1 MERLSSLGQS
11 TGSSQSSQ
19 SQEVKHMLVL
29 HLPMAYSK
37 LDSYSSRGQIVD
49 ATRSWSRQLCF
60 LEDYGEVILARA
72 SEGTIIDHLDRSIQT
87 GQTHFAN
94 KVVSRKHAKICWNN
108 GVPSIVDL
116 GSTHG
121 TQYSDI
127 GAYLDPY
134 SNHWRV
140 SSALAAFAP
149 PLAFLKPGIRQNL
162 THGALITLGK
172 DMGSQDQCHQAVRA
186 LIEIRKVLRPVS
198 QQHYLPPLSN
208 VSVSDSTQALHPLC
222 SLPSSTMQG
231 SLDACK
237 KPIIVHH
244 VDDSDGEGDQN
255 VPELTSDSDEVEV
268 VEEPEVSPEVTLVGI
283 RTPSRRHNEPS
294 GTCRLASG
302 PTAALKTDEDV
313 VFSFSSWSPNSGA
326 RSQPTE
332 RVVPRPIAIA
342 PTLHAR
348 ALMAGWSE
356 TLLHRPSFL
365 NTRPLGASTLRSASS
380 ALTSRFAQPASPSSA
395 ASVAGSAA
403 SSAKSGQSANPEGVS
418 AAYVAELVQRPRP
431 LSFSPS
437 SKAPLAAAD
446 SNDLD
451 SASASAVQSTSA
463 RPSQTHDAGIAPAK
477 LDFNVSS
484 QSDPTEDRKSAWPG
498 GTRRISPT
506 LHPPCSDRSSDEVPD
521 ANLALGSFSDPDR
534 EGPHSLHSLYQ
545 RETIPMRECD
555 DGNSKSSEESDG
567 DTSDSSGSKEQ
578 DSDSETSVLDGDAQL
593 SDEED
598 IASVAEDAS
607 LSDDVDDE
615 GFPVEEDELDED
627 AFSEKPDEEA
637 FLEELDEDAFPD
649 DLDEDDASAREGTSA
664 ECEDLSA
671 SEQSEASQD
680 NGLEHDD
687 RPTDHTSEASSEDH
701 VMTDVND
708 NLPVTSPAVVE
719 APQRETIQDG
729 APETTAVFTQEAAAT
744 TVDGSSDCHP
754 TLAFTQAQRSP
765 ESNLSPLTSQ
775 PRDDNRQTV
784 QSRYEP
790 SLTTHMQ
797 EAAGQ
802 LRCLTRSEL
811 MRAVVARREALD
823 LSLQQERIRF
833 AREESEMAL
842 ARSMNEQPS
851 FEEQRVQDAAPTQAT
866 SPAAVETP
874 STQQTP
880 PELESPLRHLRA
892 MTAQMGNQGQVHAAM
907 LLRQLQARPTPS
919 TREAA
924 ETRRL
929 SLGALTRRLARIDSP
944 EALLPV
950 VTTVTS
956 PSNNSQHPPTKSSPI
971 ECDVEQPLAETA
983 KIQNKGKRKRNS
995 VDASTQIN
1003 EEHVS
1008 ERVSSPSPVNPP
1020 PKRARL
1026 DVFGGV
1032 VVGAMIGAVGT
1043 FMGLA
1048 SLGRSS
1054 M

>member
-1 MERLSSLGQS
+1 MERLPSLGQP

-29 HLPMAYSK
+29 HLPITYSK

-60 LEDYGEVILARA
+60 LEDHGEVTLARA
-72 SEGTIIDHLDRSIQT
+72 SEGTIIDHLDRSIQSE
-87 GQTHFAN
+87 QAHFAN

-134 SNHWRV
+134 SNNWRV

-149 PLAFLKPGIRQNL
+149 PVAFLKPGIRQNL

-172 DMGSQDQCHQAVRA
+172 DMGSQEQCHQAVRA
-186 LIEIRKVLRPVS
+186 LVEIRKVLRPVA
-198 QQHYLPPLSN
+198 QQHYLPPLSD
-208 VSVSDSTQALHPLC
+208 VIASDSTQTLHPSC

-237 KPIIVHH
+237 KPITVHRVH
-244 VDDSDGEGDQN
+244 DSDEEGDQD

-268 VEEPEVSPEVTLVGI
+268 IEEPEVSPEVTLVGI

-294 GTCRLASG
+294 GTCKLASG

-313 VFSFSSWSPNSGA
+313 VFSFSSWSPKGGA

-332 RVVPRPIAIA
+332 RVVPRPIASA

-356 TLLHRPSFL
+356 ALLHRASFSKS
-365 NTRPLGASTLRSASS
+365 RPLGASTLRSASS
-380 ALTSRFAQPASPSSA
+380 ALTNRFAQPASPSSA

-403 SSAKSGQSANPEGVS
+403 SSAKSGQSANPDGVS
-418 AAYVAELVQRPRP
+418 AASVAEVVQRPRP

-437 SKAPLAAAD
+437 SKAPLAVAD

-451 SASASAVQSTSA
+451 SASASAVQSTST
-463 RPSQTHDAGIAPAK
+463 RPSQTHDAGIALAN
-477 LDFNVSS
+477 LEFNVSP
-484 QSDPTEDRKSAWPG
+484 QSGPTEDGQSAWL
-498 GTRRISPT
+498 GTRRISST
-506 LHPPCSDRSSDEVPD
+506 LHPPCSDRSSGEVPHG
-521 ANLALGSFSDPDR
+521 NLALGPFSDPDR
-534 EGPHSLHSLYQ
+534 EGPLSLHSLYR
-545 RETIPMRECD
+545 RETSPVDECD
-555 DGNSKSSEESDG
+555 DDNSNSSDESDG

-578 DSDSETSVLDGDAQL
+578 DSHSETSVLDGDAQL

-607 LSDDVDDE
+607 LSDDLDDE
-615 GFPVEEDELDED
+615 AFPVEEGELDED
-627 AFSEKPDEEA
+627 AFSEEPDEEA

-649 DLDEDDASAREGTSA
+649 DLDEDDGSAREGTSA
-664 ECEDLSA
+664 EREELSA
-671 SEQSEASQD
+671 SEQSEASRD
-680 NGLEHDD
+680 NGLEHGN
-687 RPTDHTSEASSEDH
+687 RPTDHARGASSENH

-719 APQRETIQDG
+719 ATQREIIQDR

-744 TVDGSSDCHP
+744 TVDDSSDYNP
-754 TLAFTQAQRSP
+754 TLAITQAQRSP

-775 PRDDNRQTV
+775 PRDDDRQTL

-797 EAAGQ
+797 EAAEQ
-802 LRCLTRSEL
+802 LRCLQRSEL
-811 MRAVVARREALD
+811 IRAVVARREALD

-880 PELESPLRHLRA
+880 AELESPLRHLRA

-929 SLGALTRRLARIDSP
+929 SLCALTRRLARIDSP

-956 PSNNSQHPPTKSSPI
+956 PSNISQHPPTKSSPFV
-971 ECDVEQPLAETA
+971 CDVEQPLAETA
-983 KIQNKGKRKRNS
+983 KVQNNGKRKRNS

-1003 EEHVS
+1003 EEQVS
-1008 ERVSSPSPVNPP
+1008 ERMSSPLPVSPP

-1043 FMGLA
+1043 FVGLA